1 MHIGGGPNDARTKEP
16 IASSV
21 APHFDEFRG
30 CWAQVE
36 TATHGGDF
44 GVDLLI
50 EAGGGKSTA
59 SNPRTTLKPDAF
71 KECVMDVFRAVDFQ
85 KPRFGKTMVSY
96 SLRFDPQ

>member
-1 MHIGGGPNDARTKEP
+1 MHIGGGPNNPPTKEP

-21 APHFDEFRG
+21 APHFDEFRA
-30 CWAQVE
+30 CWTQIE

-50 EAGGGKSTA
+50 EEGGGKATA

-71 KECVMDVFRAVDFQ
+71 KECVMQVFRDIDFQ

-96 SLRFDPQ
+96 SLRFTP